1 MLITKEFLDTNTT
14 PKGGYNRAQ
23 LAVVGVSWPAPKGWK
38 KRLVGQEI
46 TAEQEVLFKL
56 AAVGDDRKSSLKA
69 IFKLIDSATDEE
81 LKLILSR
88 INKRL
93 NVDPDQKT
101 IG

>member
-56 AAVGDDRKSSLKA
+56 AAVGDDRKSSLKSVLA
-69 IFKLIDSATDEE
+69 MIDSANT
-81 LKLILSR
+81 
-88 INKRL
+88 
-93 NVDPDQKT
+93 
-101 IG
+101 